1 MVPWLCQ
8 MRQVLPPEGNQD
20 AVNIKVETSEL
31 VEEDKAHEELLDK
44 EAGIREKVDERGN
57 KWRKVYFG
65 GGPHFR
71 NWLEQTIELC
81 GKENVQV
88 EEVDSKGFQCFEE
101 AGEKMYRIWVKETK
115 PGG

>member
-1 MVPWLCQ
+1 M
-8 MRQVLPPEGNQD
+8 
-20 AVNIKVETSEL
+20 

-44 EAGIREKVDERGN
+44 EARIRERVDKHGG

-81 GKENVQV
+81 GKDNVEV

-101 AGEKMYRIWVKETK
+101 AGEKMYRIWVRETK
-115 PGG
+115 RGSKFT

>member
-1 MVPWLCQ
+1 VCAS
-8 MRQVLPPEGNQD
+8 LPIEGNQD
-20 AVNIKVETSEL
+20 AVNIKVETAQV

-44 EAGIREKVDERGN
+44 EAKIREKVDESGE

-71 NWLEQTIELC
+71 NWLEQTLELC

-101 AGEKMYRIWVKETK
+101 AGEKMYRIWVKGTK
-115 PGG
+115 PQK